1 MLARVRP
8 AGVVALLIAVLAGC
22 GGSSDDPQHEKE
34 PGASPAR
41 YRDVVGD
48 GGSLPDIRRID
59 VTSTAAGRISF
70 DVSLGHFT
78 ARTKTVV
85 DLWLDTDADPESGN
99 TSFAGA
105 DGADYIVSA
114 ILGAEPRGDLAKSSP
129 NGWTMTTAP
138 APRVSRT
145 PTGFTIS
152 IDRRDLGNT
161 KEFNFSAVRGGN
173 APGFPDR
180 APGRGT
186 YNYSLALGG
195 PRPVEG
201 REVRGGAD
209 KAGGDEGRKPVVL
222 TLANRDYL
230 QSDPTA
236 ASFVAAVE
244 RLSGG
249 SLELDV
255 TDGWRFYDLSYERAT
270 ITDVIHHDF
279 DLALVGARAWDDAGV
294 TSFRALLAPFLIDS
308 FEYQQRVLE
317 SPLVDRMLAGV
328 EARGLVGLAVLPG
341 VLRRPLGVSRALVAP
356 RDYEQAVMAI
366 RPGGVAR
373 ATFRALGGSSSSFR
387 PDQIALFEGSELDV
401 TTILSNRYDLHARAL
416 TANVVLWPRPT
427 TLVINRKAY
436 DALTSEQQELLRNA
450 ARETFEPL
458 LETLRSEEENSLAAL
473 CQEGRVALVNASSAE
488 RAALRKAVQP
498 VYGELERDS
507 LTRELIAE
515 IKDLR
520 RGLPP
525 SRPLHCEKARTRMA
539 PTPLDG
545 VWRADL
551 SAESLA
557 AAGASKEEIELMQ
570 GPMTLELEA
579 GRWTARMTRSG
590 RILRGSYGVNG
601 NALRLVVASCSP
613 PDSCMNGQ
621 VTEYRWS
628 FYRGKL
634 SLLRSRGYVYPA
646 LVVEPWRRA
655 R

>member
-1 MLARVRP
+1 
-8 AGVVALLIAVLAGC
+8 
-22 GGSSDDPQHEKE
+22 
-34 PGASPAR
+34 
-41 YRDVVGD
+41 
-48 GGSLPDIRRID
+48 
-59 VTSTAAGRISF
+59 
-70 DVSLGHFT
+70 
-78 ARTKTVV
+78 
-85 DLWLDTDADPESGN
+85 
-99 TSFAGA
+99 
-105 DGADYIVSA
+105 
-114 ILGAEPRGDLAKSSP
+114 
-129 NGWTMTTAP
+129 
-138 APRVSRT
+138 
-145 PTGFTIS
+145 
-152 IDRRDLGNT
+152 
-161 KEFNFSAVRGGN
+161 
-173 APGFPDR
+173 
-180 APGRGT
+180 
-186 YNYSLALGG
+186 
-195 PRPVEG
+195 
-201 REVRGGAD
+201 
-209 KAGGDEGRKPVVL
+209 
-222 TLANRDYL
+222 
-230 QSDPTA
+230 
-236 ASFVAAVE
+236 
-244 RLSGG
+244 
-249 SLELDV
+249 
-255 TDGWRFYDLSYERAT
+255 
-270 ITDVIHHDF
+270 
-279 DLALVGARAWDDAGV
+279 
-294 TSFRALLAPFLIDS
+294 
-308 FEYQQRVLE
+308 
-317 SPLVDRMLAGV
+317 
-328 EARGLVGLAVLPG
+328 
-341 VLRRPLGVSRALVAP
+341 
-356 RDYEQAVMAI
+356 MAI

-401 TTILSNRYDLHARAL
+401 TTILNNRYDRHARAL

-498 VYGELERDS
+498 VYDELERDS

-525 SRPLHCEKARTRMA
+525 SRPLHCEEARTRTA

-557 AAGASKEEIELMQ
+557 AAGASKQEIELIQ
-570 GPMTLELEA
+570 GPMRLELEA

-590 RILRGSYGVNG
+590 RIFRGSYDVSGS
-601 NALRLVVASCSP
+601 ALRLVVGSCSP

-646 LVVEPWRRA
+646 LVAEPWRRA